1 MMLEKI
7 FVVYTHI
14 QTHIEHIYLSSGFVK
29 LKGSCKEAVNESV
42 IGLVVKI
49 QVRKREKVEIKTRYG
64 RNMNKVFSLELIKC
78 N

>member
-1 MMLEKI
+1 MMLEQI
-7 FVVYTHI
+7 FVVYTH
-14 QTHIEHIYLSSGFVK
+14 THTEHIHLASGSVK
-29 LKGSCKEAVNESV
+29 LKGSCKEVVNESV

-49 QVRKREKVEIKTRYG
+49 QVRKREKVEIKTIYG